1 MVSDFS
7 DLFGFG
13 FGLNTGVSPGNSG
26 FAFNRRYK
34 PTVHEAGACRDEV
47 SDDDILLETLKEV
60 DLPEDGSLIE
70 DLGGLLE

>member
-1 MVSDFS
+1 VNKRFIIIERPDN
-7 DLFGFG
+7 DVVVL
-13 FGLNTGVSPGNSG
+13 P
-26 FAFNRRYK
+26 
-34 PTVHEAGACRDEV
+34 EAGACRDEV